1 MNGSL
6 KQKERIII
14 FENIKHFIDQQYAHP
29 TGRFGTYIG
38 EKMVRQHQP
47 ETEWTIELL
56 TVEKNDS
63 ILELGCG
70 AGYAIKRLS
79 HETAAK
85 QITGIDSSSAM
96 LRSVQKRNQEAIR
109 SKRVHV
115 LYGDLNKLAFQSE
128 QFDKVFTVHTLY
140 FWENISGTLAD
151 LYHVLKPGGHFVI
164 TFCDGKNDVIWNSV
178 RDLVQNE
185 LLPAARK
192 HGFSDISF
200 MEGPVSRQ
208 FRNVA
213 VLGYK
218 PLH

>member
-1 MNGSL
+1 MRIVR
-6 KQKERIII
+6 KERITII
-14 FENIKHFIDQQYAHP
+14 ASIKRLIDQQYAHP

-56 TVEKNDS
+56 TVQKDDS

-70 AGYAIKRLS
+70 AGYAIERLV
-79 HETAAK
+79 HQTDAK

-96 LRSVQKRNQEAIR
+96 LRSVQKRNKEAIQ

-128 QFDKVFTVHTLY
+128 QFDKVFTIHTLY
-140 FWENISGTLAD
+140 FWENISGTLAA
-151 LYHVLKPGGHFVI
+151 LYHALKPGGHFVI
-164 TFCDGKNDVIWNSV
+164 TFCDGKNDVIWAGV
-178 RDLVQNE
+178 RDLVQDE

-200 MEGPVSRQ
+200 IEGPVSRQ

-213 VLGYK
+213 VRGHK
-218 PLH
+218 PFH

>member
-14 FENIKHFIDQQYAHP
+14 FANIKRFVDQQYAHP

-47 ETEWTIELL
+47 ETEWTVSLL
-56 TVEKNDS
+56 NVQQDDT

-70 AGYAIKRLS
+70 AGYAIERLVHQS
-79 HETAAK
+79 LAK

-96 LRSVQKRNQEAIR
+96 LRSVQERNKEAIQ
-109 SKRVHV
+109 SNRVKV
-115 LYGDLNKLAFQSE
+115 LYGDLNQLAFQNE
-128 QFDKVFTVHTLY
+128 QFDKVFTIHTLY
-140 FWENISGTLAD
+140 FWENISGTLAA
-151 LYHVLKPGGHFVI
+151 LYHALKPGGHFVI
-164 TFCDGKNDVIWNSV
+164 TFCDGKNDVIWTGV
-178 RDLVQNE
+178 RDLVQDE

-200 MEGPVSRQ
+200 IEGPVSRQ

-213 VLGYK
+213 VMGYK
-218 PLH
+218 PFH